1 MRLAPIALFA
11 MALISIAFVSIAG
24 PRDAR
29 ADDAPAEAAP
39 SEVAPAADV
48 AGLGELKLGPL
59 GSVDSARAPGR
70 WVAPMPDA
78 AAARQRRRTAAELEE
93 AIAAD
98 DDKADGWAVEDM
110 HWALGGF
117 YQNGLGLQ
125 SRAKATTFTHTY
137 DRTRPNERGIEE
149 AYILEPQLLINLRQN
164 KHFRHEI
171 YLPVDIVSAASPDGV
186 DLVATASRANESFTV
201 DVTSTYQTSEL
212 LDFSFRYGF
221 HAEEPLRSFD
231 AGPSLTFHLA
241 ENNTVVTLS
250 ALIVSDGF
258 DPLALNGKDLGYTSR
273 STFSGNLSI
282 SQILSPTTLF
292 DASIG
297 TTEQWGTLSTGWN
310 SVPVRNP
317 PGEPG
322 DLYTRTVERFPM
334 SRNRDAIFARISQHI
349 PATHTTI
356 KGSYRFYWDENHS
369 TAHTGEVM
377 IFQYLT
383 PWLYVR
389 AHGRLHQQK
398 APIFWT
404 TYLQAPFKE
413 TTWRTSDSDLETLVS
428 REAGLKLVLLRDK
441 VGKSWRGPDSF
452 DVSYLR
458 YQRSNSLHA
467 DFVSLGYA
475 RTF

>member
-1 MRLAPIALFA
+1 MVARTEVCALAILGALA
-11 MALISIAFVSIAG
+11 VDGSI
-24 PRDAR
+24 AR
-29 ADDAPAEAAP
+29 ADDA
-39 SEVAPAADV
+39 V
-48 AGLGELKLGPL
+48 GPW
-59 GSVDSARAPGR
+59 RAPDPSR
-70 WVAPMPDA
+70 TA
-78 AAARQRRRTAAELEE
+78 AARRRTAAEIEE
-93 AIAAD
+93 AMAAED
-98 DDKADGWAVEDM
+98 DAADGWAIEDM
-110 HWALGGF
+110 HFRLGGF
-117 YQNGLGLQ
+117 YQDGRGLQ
-125 SRAKATTFTHTY
+125 SQAGKTTFTHVF
-137 DRTRPNERGIEE
+137 DKAPVNGRGIET
-149 AYILEPQLLINLRQN
+149 AYILEPQMLINLRTN
-164 KHFRHEI
+164 KRFRHEI

-201 DVTSTYQTSEL
+201 DVTSTYQTSDL

-221 HAEEPLRSFD
+221 HVEEPLRSLD

-241 ENNTVVTLS
+241 ENNTVVTVS
-250 ALIVSDGF
+250 AVIVADGF
-258 DPLALNGKDLGYTSR
+258 DPLALSGKDLGYTSR

-310 SVPVRNP
+310 SVIVRNAP
-317 PGEPG
+317 GDPGEPW
-322 DLYTRTVERFPM
+322 YRTTERFPM
-334 SRNRDAIFARISQHI
+334 SRNRDAIFGRISQHI
-349 PATHTTI
+349 PATHTTL
-356 KGSYRFYWDENHS
+356 KASYRFYWDENHS

-383 PWLYVR
+383 PWLYLR

-398 APIFWT
+398 APTFWT
-404 TYLQAPFKE
+404 TYLQAPYNE
-413 TTWRTSDSDLETLVS
+413 STWRTSDSDLETLVS

-441 VGKSWRGPDSF
+441 VGRSWRGPDNF

-467 DFVSLGYA
+467 DYVSLGYT